1 MRKPWQRIA
10 CTWELRK
17 TDAWES
23 GRDFSAPSWLYHA
36 PRNRRLKI
44 LVATLKK
51 IKLKPPVTTA
61 LKLVFPSR
69 PQHPQLG
76 NFPVNFW
83 APGILAGQ
91 RQWEESSDL
100 DLVHCVTKISTVGQV
115 FYKQQKSIIYS
126 SGGSGSQGQS
136 KRSFEVPVSGE
147 DSVLTA
153 DPSLPHLLEGRNKQ
167 PPGFLHMS
175 AQPPPD
181 HESSCTNHLKPLPL
195 LWCL

>member
-1 MRKPWQRIA
+1 MRKPWRHIA
-10 CTWELRK
+10 STWELRE
-17 TDAWES
+17 TDAWEGS
-23 GRDFSAPSWLYHA
+23 RDFSAPSWLYHA
-36 PRNRRLKI
+36 PRNRRFKI

-61 LKLVFPSR
+61 LKLVFPSC

-76 NFPVNFW
+76 NFSVSFW

-91 RQWEESSDL
+91 RKWGESSDL

-115 FYKQQKSIIYS
+115 FYKLQKSIIYS

-153 DPSLPHLLEGRNKQ
+153 DLPHLLEGRNK
-167 PPGFLHMS
+167 
-175 AQPPPD
+175 
-181 HESSCTNHLKPLPL
+181 HLQASFI
-195 LWCL
+195 